1 MSTYI
6 TGAEL
11 TAYASA
17 RGITLTNDPDQL
29 VIRAQ
34 DYVDGSNFIGTKTDP
49 LQPMEWPRQNAY
61 FNGVLLDDSIIPDYS
76 GGGSVIKMEYET
88 AIAIDQGNDPLA
100 IVDNSIKKTVEKVD
114 VIMTEVEYIDQGQE
128 AVVSQKILRAAAGL
142 MSAAS
147 NGIRFTVFN
156 G

>member
-11 TAYASA
+11 TTYASA
-17 RGITLTNDPDQL
+17 RGIALTEDPDQL

-49 LQPMEWPRQNAY
+49 LQALEWPREAAY
-61 FNGVLLDDSIIPDYS
+61 FKGYLIPDDEIPDYT
-76 GGGSVIKMEYET
+76 GGGSVIKMAYET

-100 IVDNSIKKTVEKVD
+100 VVDNSIKKTFDKVD
-114 VIMTEVEYIDQGQE
+114 VIETEIEYIDQGQE
-128 AVVSQKILRAAAGL
+128 AVVSQKITRAASGL
-142 MSAAS
+142 ISADN
-147 NGIRFTVFN
+147 NGIRFAVFN